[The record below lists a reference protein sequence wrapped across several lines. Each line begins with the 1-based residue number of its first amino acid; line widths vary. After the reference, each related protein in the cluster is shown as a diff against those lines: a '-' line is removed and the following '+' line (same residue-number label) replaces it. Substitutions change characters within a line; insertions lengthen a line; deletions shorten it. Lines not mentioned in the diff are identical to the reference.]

1 MSESLQ
7 WLAMFPGAAGAG
19 GISEVLCSTHPQLLS
34 RVNTTAALAY
44 TVQSGPPRRLL
55 QSRADPTKQRY
66 QQFQNWYPA
75 RIEQI
80 QRIAEG
86 NLTSSEVGLTRT
98 VEIEVKPKS
107 ATATLDGQAISSGK
121 SKLQLKLGPH
131 VLSANAGNRQQEYRF
146 VVLDEGPK
154 KFKLEIK

>member
-1 MSESLQ
+1 MR
-7 WLAMFPGAAGAG
+7 
-19 GISEVLCSTHPQLLS
+19 PQLMS
-34 RVNTTAALAY
+34 RVNPTATLAY

-55 QSRADPTKQRY
+55 QSRADPTKERY

-86 NLTSSEVGLTRT
+86 NLTSSEAGLTRP

-107 ATATLDGQAISSGK
+107 AAATLDGQTVSSGK
-121 SKLQLKLGPH
+121 TKLQLRLGPH
-131 VLSANAGNRQQEYRF
+131 LLSANAGSRQQESRF
-146 VVLDEGPK
+146 VVLDKGPGN
-154 KFKLEIK
+154 FKLEVR

>member
-1 MSESLQ
+1 
-7 WLAMFPGAAGAG
+7 MFPGAADAG
-19 GISEVLCSTHPQLLS
+19 GISEVLCSDHPQLLS

-55 QSRADPTKQRY
+55 QSRADPTKERY
-66 QQFQNWYPA
+66 QQFQNWYPQ

-86 NLTSSEVGLTRT
+86 NLTSSEAGLTRA

-107 ATATLDGQAISSGK
+107 AAATLDGQAISSGK
-121 SKLQLKLGPH
+121 SKPQLRLGPH
-131 VLSANAGNRQQEYRF
+131 LLSANVGDRHQDYRF
-146 VVLDEGPK
+146 VVLDEGPD
-154 KFKLEIK
+154 KFKLEVK